1 VLAVVGSSW
10 PSQFKLDLDSENLT
24 GHHLRA
30 KFWEPFMTDRFLK
43 LAIFVGSV
51 ALLAVLTLA
60 FA

>member
-1 VLAVVGSSW
+1 VSRSSATADCVGCGW
-10 PSQFKLDLDSENLT
+10 VISENLT

-30 KFWEPFMTDRFLK
+30 KFWESFMTDKFLK